1 MKRFVRGWRPMLR
14 IARRDALRARG
25 RSALIL
31 AMIALPVLAV
41 VALDTLGRTSQVTA
55 REGLDRKLG
64 SADALVM
71 SDGDRGPVDQ
81 NPDLTF
87 LHGQATDA
95 AAPLPDATTIT
106 AALGDQSRVIAL
118 TGGETGLRTRDGV
131 ARAGAIEVD
140 LRDPMTAGL
149 LDVREGRLPRSVDE
163 IAVSVRVSGRG
174 FSVGDTVTL
183 ENGRTRHVTGVV
195 ESTSTLEQSTVVGLP
210 GSLGVESIETHRA
223 WLVHMPGGVDWPT
236 VRELNTHGLYVLSR
250 DVVEH
255 PPPASEVSAQAIGE
269 SGPDATAV
277 AVLALVV
284 AMALLEVV
292 LLAGPAFA
300 VGARRQ
306 QRSLALILA
315 TGGERRDVK
324 RAVLS
329 GGLVLGAVAAVVG
342 ALGGI
347 VVAAVALPFVQ
358 GVSTE
363 VLGPFEVS
371 VRDVTLIALCG
382 LLSAILAAVA
392 PAMIAARQDVVAVLA
407 GRRGDTRA
415 GLRSPVLGAVL
426 LGGGVALAVFGAR
439 DTSGGGEVLIAFSA
453 VCAIVGMVLLIPLV
467 VAQLGHFAHGLP
479 LPARFAVRDAARHRG
494 RTGPAVAAVA
504 ATVAG
509 VVALG
514 IGGASDAAERRA
526 TYAPSGP
533 MGAAVVIDPTARP
546 DDWEAMRAAVASR
559 LPEARVR
566 SVLGVREAYMKTG
579 DVRGPIESIDLRLV
593 SSTPDENSGGPT
605 KPEQISIGSTNSL
618 GASVLVGQESLDS
631 LGVDMS
637 DRERERAIQT
647 LARGGA
653 VMFAPSDDG
662 ETEATVFKL
671 AGPDLE
677 SKLQKVDQWT
687 VPVAIV
693 TSPGPVMPALAVVS
707 PDIAERAGIPVVT
720 SALVVDGIAIDNS
733 TEDGLREAMTGI
745 SPVAYVAVERG
756 FQDNS
761 TRIVLLLLGCVG
773 GVLVLGGTLTAT
785 FLALS
790 DARPDFATMSAVGAA
805 PRTRRFVAASYAAT
819 VGLVGAVLGAAVGF
833 VPGIAISYPL
843 TGTSWLPE
851 GSTGADGSA
860 LPDHFID
867 VPWLLVGGLVLALPL
882 LTAAIVGLASRSRL
896 PMVSRLS

>member
-1 MKRFVRGWRPMLR
+1 MSRFVRDWRPMLR
-14 IARRDALRARG
+14 IARREALRARG
-25 RSALIL
+25 RSALVL

-41 VALDTLGRTSQVTA
+41 VALDTLGRTGQVTA

-64 SADALVM
+64 SADALIM
-71 SDGDRGPVDQ
+71 FEGDRAPVDQ

-87 LHGQATDA
+87 LSSQAASTEL
-95 AAPLPDATTIT
+95 PLPTDSTIT
-106 AALGDQSRVIAL
+106 TVLGNGSRLVAL
-118 TGGETGLRTRDGV
+118 TGGEAGLLTPDGV

-149 LDVREGRLPRSVDE
+149 YDLRAGRFPRTVDE
-163 IAVSVRVSGRG
+163 IAVSVRLSDRG
-174 FSVGDTVTL
+174 FAVGDTVRI
-183 ENGRTRHVTGVV
+183 EGGPTRRVAAIF
-195 ESTSTLEQSTVVGLP
+195 ESTSTLEQSRVVGLP
-210 GSLGVESIETHRA
+210 GSLGIESTDTHRV
-223 WLVHMPGGVDWPT
+223 WLAHRPGGVDWST
-236 VRELNTHGLYVLSR
+236 VRDLNTRGVYVLSR
-250 DVVEH
+250 DVVEN
-255 PPPASEVSAQAIGE
+255 PPPASEVSAKALDD
-269 SGPDATAV
+269 SGPDSTAV

-329 GGLVLGAVAAVVG
+329 GGLVLGSVAAVIGAVG
-342 ALGGI
+342 G
-347 VVAAVALPFVQ
+347 VVAAWLTRPLVQ
-358 GVSTE
+358 GFSTE
-363 VLGPFEVS
+363 VFGPFEVS

-382 LLSAILAAVA
+382 LLSAVLAAVA
-392 PAMIAARQDVVAVLA
+392 PAMLAARQDVVAVLA

-426 LGGGVALAVFGAR
+426 LVGGVALAVFGAR
-439 DTSGGGEVLIAFSA
+439 DTDGGGEVLITFSA
-453 VCAIVGMVLLIPLV
+453 VCAVVGMVLLIPLV
-467 VAQLGHFAHGLP
+467 VSHLGRLARGLP
-479 LPARFAVRDAARHRG
+479 LPARFAVRDAARHRS

-526 TYAPSGP
+526 TYTPSGP
-533 MGAAVVIDPTARP
+533 MGAAVVTDPVARP
-546 DDWEAMRAAVASR
+546 DDWTTMRAAVAAR
-559 LPEARVR
+559 LPAARVR
-566 SVLGVREAYMKTG
+566 PVLGVRDVFMRSG
-579 DVRGPIESIDLRLV
+579 DAKGPVESIDLQLV
-593 SSTPDENSGGPT
+593 SSRSERMS
-605 KPEQISIGSTNSL
+605 SSSTSSL
-618 GASVLVGQESLDS
+618 GASVLVGEQSLDT

-637 DRERERAIQT
+637 DQERERAERI

-653 VMFAPSDDG
+653 VMFAARDGG

-671 AGPDLE
+671 AASELDSEP
-677 SKLQKVDQWT
+677 QRVDEWT

-707 PDIAERAGIPVVT
+707 PDIAERAGLPVIT
-720 SALVVDGIAIDNS
+720 TALVVDGIDIGNS
-733 TEDGLREAMTGI
+733 TEDDLREAMAGI
-745 SPVAYVAVERG
+745 SPVAYVSVERG

-819 VGLVGAVLGAAVGF
+819 IGLVGAVLGAAVGF
-833 VPGIAISYPL
+833 VPGIAITYPL

-851 GSTGADGSA
+851 GATSPDGGA

-867 VPWLLVGGLVLALPL
+867 VPWLLVGGLVLLLPL
-882 LTAAIVGLASRSRL
+882 VTAAIVGLTSRSRL

>member
-1 MKRFVRGWRPMLR
+1 
-14 IARRDALRARG
+14 
-25 RSALIL
+25 
-31 AMIALPVLAV
+31 
-41 VALDTLGRTSQVTA
+41 
-55 REGLDRKLG
+55 
-64 SADALVM
+64 
-71 SDGDRGPVDQ
+71 
-81 NPDLTF
+81 
-87 LHGQATDA
+87 
-95 AAPLPDATTIT
+95 
-106 AALGDQSRVIAL
+106 
-118 TGGETGLRTRDGV
+118 
-131 ARAGAIEVD
+131 
-140 LRDPMTAGL
+140 
-149 LDVREGRLPRSVDE
+149 
-163 IAVSVRVSGRG
+163 
-174 FSVGDTVTL
+174 
-183 ENGRTRHVTGVV
+183 
-195 ESTSTLEQSTVVGLP
+195 
-210 GSLGVESIETHRA
+210 
-223 WLVHMPGGVDWPT
+223 VDWPT
-236 VRELNTHGLYVLSR
+236 VRQLNTHGLYVLSR

-255 PPPASEVSAQAIGE
+255 PPPASEVSAKALAD
-269 SGPDATAV
+269 SGPDSRAV

-306 QRSLALILA
+306 QRSLALIMA
-315 TGGERRDVK
+315 TGGDRRDVK

-329 GGLVLGAVAAVVG
+329 NGVVLGAVAAVAG

-347 VVAAVALPFVQ
+347 VAAAVGRPFVQ
-358 GVSTE
+358 GFSTE

-371 VRDVTLIALCG
+371 ARDVTLIALCG

-392 PAMIAARQDVVAVLA
+392 PAMLAARQDVVAVLA

-415 GLRSPVLGAVL
+415 GRRSPVLGAVL

-439 DTSGGGEVLIAFSA
+439 DSGGGEVLITFSA
-453 VCAIVGMVLLIPLV
+453 ICAVVGMVLLIPLLV
-467 VAQLGHFAHGLP
+467 SQLGRLARGLP

-494 RTGPAVAAVA
+494 RTAPAVAAVA

-526 TYAPSGP
+526 TYTPSGP
-533 MGAAVVIDPTARP
+533 MGAAVVTDPTARP
-546 DDWEAMRAAVASR
+546 DDWNAMRAAIAAR
-559 LPEARVR
+559 LPAARVR
-566 SVLGVREAYMKTG
+566 PVVGVHDVFMKSG
-579 DVRGPIESIDLRLV
+579 DVKGPVESIDLQLV
-593 SSTPDENSGGPT
+593 GSS
-605 KPEQISIGSTNSL
+605 PEMVSVGSTNSL
-618 GASVLVGQESLDS
+618 GANVLVGEESLDS

-637 DRERERAIQT
+637 DREREHAIAT
-647 LARGGA
+647 LDRGGA
-653 VMFAPSDDG
+653 VMFAVSDGGD
-662 ETEATVFKL
+662 TEAQVFKL
-671 AGPDLE
+671 AGADLE
-677 SKLQKVDQWT
+677 SELQRVDQWT

-693 TSPGPVMPALAVVS
+693 TSPGTVMPALAVVS
-707 PDIAERAGIPVVT
+707 SEIAQRAGLPVVT
-720 SALVVDGIAIDNS
+720 TALVVDGIAIDNS

-745 SPVAYVAVERG
+745 SPVAYVSVERG

-819 VGLVGAVLGAAVGF
+819 IGLVGAVIGAAVGF
-833 VPGIAISYPL
+833 VPGIAITYPL
-843 TGTSWLPE
+843 TSSTWLPQ
-851 GSTGADGSA
+851 GATSADGSA

-882 LTAAIVGLASRSRL
+882 LTAGIVGMTARSRF

>member
-14 IARRDALRARG
+14 IARREAFRARG
-25 RSALIL
+25 RSALVL

-41 VALDTLGRTSQVTA
+41 VALDTLGRTSEVTA

-64 SADALVM
+64 GADALVM

-81 NPDLTF
+81 NPDLSF
-87 LHGQATDA
+87 LHGQASDA
-95 AAPLPDATTIT
+95 ALPLPDATTIT
-106 AALGDQSRVIAL
+106 RVLGDQSRVIAL
-118 TGGETGLRTRDGV
+118 TGGEVGLLTPDGV
-131 ARAGAIEVD
+131 SRAGALEVD
-140 LRDPMTAGL
+140 FRDPMTAGL
-149 LDVREGRLPRSVDE
+149 FDLREGQLPRSVDE

-183 ENGRTRHVTGVV
+183 ENGQTRRVTGIV

-210 GSLGVESIETHRA
+210 GSLGAESNESHRS
-223 WLVHMPGGVDWPT
+223 WLVHQPGGVDWPT
-236 VRELNTHGLYVLSR
+236 VRELNTHGLYALSR

-269 SGPDATAV
+269 SGPDSTAV

-329 GGLVLGAVAAVVG
+329 SGVVLGALAAVVG

-347 VVAAVALPFVQ
+347 VVAAVARPFVQ
-358 GVSTE
+358 GFSTE

-371 VRDVTLIALCG
+371 GRDVTLIALCG
-382 LLSAILAAVA
+382 LLSAVLAAVA
-392 PAMIAARQDVVAVLA
+392 PAMLAARQDVVAVLA

-426 LGGGVALAVFGAR
+426 LCVGVALAVFGAR
-439 DTSGGGEVLIAFSA
+439 DNSGGGEVLITFSA
-453 VCAIVGMVLLIPLV
+453 VCAVVGMVLLIPLV
-467 VAQLGHFAHGLP
+467 VAQLGHLARGLP

-494 RTGPAVAAVA
+494 RTAPAVAAVA

-526 TYAPSGP
+526 TYTPSGP
-533 MGAAVVIDPTARP
+533 TGAAVVTDPTARP
-546 DDWEAMRAAVASR
+546 DDWAAMRAAIAAR
-559 LPEARVR
+559 LPAARVR
-566 SVLGVREAYMKTG
+566 PVVGVRDAFMKSG
-579 DVRGPIESIDLRLV
+579 DVKGPVESIDLQLV
-593 SSTPDENSGGPT
+593 SSRPNRM
-605 KPEQISIGSTNSL
+605 STYATASL
-618 GASVLVGQESLDS
+618 GATVLVGADSLDS
-631 LGVDMS
+631 LGLDMS
-637 DRERERAIQT
+637 GSERKHAIQT

-653 VMFAPSDDG
+653 VMFAPVDG
-662 ETEATVFKL
+662 GEDEATVFRL
-671 AGPDLE
+671 AAPDFE
-677 SKLQKVDQWT
+677 SEPERVDQWT
-687 VPVAIV
+687 VPVTVV
-693 TSPGPVMPALAVVS
+693 TSPGAMMPALAVVA
-707 PDIAERAGIPVVT
+707 PEIAERAGLPVVT
-720 SALVVDGIAIDNS
+720 TALVVDGIDIDNS
-733 TEDGLREAMTGI
+733 AEDELREAMTGI
-745 SPVAYVAVERG
+745 SPVAYVSVERG

-773 GVLVLGGTLTAT
+773 GILVLGGTLTAT

-819 VGLVGAVLGAAVGF
+819 IGLVGAVLGAAVGF
-833 VPGIAISYPL
+833 VPGIAITYPL
-843 TGTSWLPE
+843 TGTSWLPQ

-867 VPWLLVGGLVLALPL
+867 VPWLLVGGLVLVLPM
-882 LTAAIVGLASRSRL
+882 LTAAIVGLTSRSRL
-896 PMVSRLS
+896 PMISRLS